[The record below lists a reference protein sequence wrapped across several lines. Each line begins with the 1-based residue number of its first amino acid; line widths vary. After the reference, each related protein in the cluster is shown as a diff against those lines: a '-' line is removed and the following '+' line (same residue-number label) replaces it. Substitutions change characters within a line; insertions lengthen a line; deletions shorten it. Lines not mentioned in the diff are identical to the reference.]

1 MRDSKWMI
9 LFHFHIW
16 IVIFLAFRKEL
27 ELFFQGEKKKAISK
41 LNREKKK
48 ICLKKANKIYESYS
62 IFSLVCRWNYL
73 EVAWLIYHLKRIF

>member
-1 MRDSKWMI
+1 MI

-48 ICLKKANKIYESYS
+48 S
-62 IFSLVCRWNYL
+62 V
-73 EVAWLIYHLKRIF
+73 